1 MICEDFENSDERLIR
16 MLPDDELSVQYC
28 EKWGIV
34 GEYVCRHYAFCDDDG
49 NEVDLSR

>member
-1 MICEDFENSDERLIR
+1 MTYEEFKDSEERLIR
-16 MLPDDELSVQYC
+16 MLPDDEPSVRYR

-34 GEYVCRHYAFCDDDG
+34 GEYACGRYAFCDDDG